1 LRFLEADPAANTPAL
16 WPLLARHA
24 EGAGDETR
32 AKQYHRLAGRDAAK
46 RFDNVNALMHLE
58 YVCKNITS
66 DLEDVEDAFRLM
78 EVFWF
83 LGRGNFVGP
92 VMARLES
99 FNANLP
105 PRTRARL
112 RNYLADEAARTG
124 DMVIAEQ
131 RLKEGAR
138 FCEEAGDVI
147 GLGTALINLTGMVYG
162 PSGRLAEAQACL
174 EKALALPKGKGQ
186 AIFRV
191 MALTNLGIIA
201 WYQGDAARAT
211 SFYAEA
217 LRRARRANLPRH
229 EAIAAG
235 NLLTISYEQGH
246 YAKAAIVGKRAL
258 SLAQALA
265 LRELE
270 RQVLSSLALTWT
282 ALGQF
287 DFAEEAAERVR
298 AESAHEGNAYW
309 QALATQTLAHV
320 AFLKME
326 YARAFEL
333 SDEALAACAKLGDKR
348 PWVAVALERLRQF
361 YYLGLMDCFEKE
373 IKAAGGR
380 EALLEAAANER
391 PLQGLA
397 ALLKNLPQRHR
408 DTEEYQGAGG
418 RGQGA
423 GEKRREETLTPDAR
437 LLEWSL
443 CGGQPPNLKGASLSH
458 EEKVRLAYA
467 RIASYHGAFSPQRAQ
482 RRRRQEGDRLVR
494 GALSLHA
501 SPLTLHSEAWRLLR
515 KAPAGVWG
523 LRLWGLLYV
532 LSQGGWEEREGGK
545 KAAPRWHH
553 SKIERLRQE
562 GLRALYQC
570 RAQSP
575 TWVWEKIV
583 AFPEIKALIKGEPSR
598 GEDISP
604 PRHQDTKGKE
614 GLRVKGKG

>member
-1 LRFLEADPAANTPAL
+1 LRFLEADPASNTPAL

-24 EGAGDETR
+24 EGAGDEAR

-58 YVCKNITS
+58 YVCKDFT
-66 DLEDVEDAFRLM
+66 DDREDALDAFEL
-78 EVFWF
+78 EESYQF
-83 LGRGNFVGP
+83 LGRQDDAIAVLRRLEGVKGAWSTFPQVLYLRKARQAWQRQAWDEAEGLLKKSIEQ
-92 VMARLES
+92 ARLK
-99 FNANLP
+99 ADTIGQGKALLNL
-105 PRTRARL
+105 
-112 RNYLADEAARTG
+112 
-124 DMVIAEQ
+124 
-131 RLKEGAR
+131 
-138 FCEEAGDVI
+138 AG
-147 GLGTALINLTGMVYG
+147 GVYG
-162 PSGRLAEAQACL
+162 PSGRLEEAKACL

-186 AIFRV
+186 AIFRI
-191 MALTNLGIIA
+191 MALVNLGSIA
-201 WYQGDAARAT
+201 WHEGEITLAT
-211 SFYAEA
+211 SRYADA
-217 LRRARRANLPRH
+217 LSRARRANLPRH
-229 EAIAAG
+229 EAFAAY
-235 NLLTISYEQGH
+235 NLLAIHYEEGQYIS
-246 YAKAAIVGKRAL
+246 AARVGKRAL
-258 SLAQALA
+258 ILAQALS
-265 LRELE
+265 LREVE
-270 RQVLSSLALTWT
+270 RTVLSSLALTWT
-282 ALGQF
+282 ALGQL

-309 QALATQTLAHV
+309 QGVATETMAHV
-320 AFLKME
+320 TFLKTE
-326 YARAFEL
+326 YA
-333 SDEALAACAKLGDKR
+333 EALRFSEEAQ
-348 PWVAVALERLRQF
+348 ALFKGVDERRHQVFVVFERLRQF
-361 YYLGLMDCFEKE
+361 YYLGLLDCFVKE

-391 PLQGLA
+391 PLQGLVV
-397 ALLKNLPQRHR
+397 LLENLPHRRRGMGECQR
-408 DTEEYQGAGG
+408 AGV

-443 CGGQPPNLKGASLSH
+443 CGGPPPDIKGASLSH

-467 RIASYHGAFSPQRAQ
+467 RIASYHGPFSPQRAQ
-482 RRRRQEGDRLVR
+482 RKRRQEGDGLVR

-501 SPLTLHSEAWRLLR
+501 SPLTLHSSAWRLLR

-532 LSQGGWEEREGGK
+532 MSQGGGEEREIGK
-545 KAAPRWHH
+545 SAQKKWNRK
-553 SKIERLRQE
+553 KIERLRQE

-575 TWVWEKIV
+575 KWVWEKIV

-598 GEDISP
+598 GKDISP

>member
-1 LRFLEADPAANTPAL
+1 
-16 WPLLARHA
+16 
-24 EGAGDETR
+24 
-32 AKQYHRLAGRDAAK
+32 
-46 RFDNVNALMHLE
+46 
-58 YVCKNITS
+58 
-66 DLEDVEDAFRLM
+66 
-78 EVFWF
+78 
-83 LGRGNFVGP
+83 
-92 VMARLES
+92 
-99 FNANLP
+99 
-105 PRTRARL
+105 
-112 RNYLADEAARTG
+112 
-124 DMVIAEQ
+124 
-131 RLKEGAR
+131 
-138 FCEEAGDVI
+138 
-147 GLGTALINLTGMVYG
+147 
-162 PSGRLAEAQACL
+162 
-174 EKALALPKGKGQ
+174 
-186 AIFRV
+186 

-229 EAIAAG
+229 EAFAAY
-235 NLLTISYEQGH
+235 NLLAIHYEEGQYIS
-246 YAKAAIVGKRAL
+246 AARVGKRAL
-258 SLAQALA
+258 ILGQALS
-265 LRELE
+265 LREVE
-270 RQVLSSLALTWT
+270 RTVLSSLALTWT
-282 ALGQF
+282 ALGQL

-309 QALATQTLAHV
+309 QGVATETMAHV
-320 AFLKME
+320 TFLKTE
-326 YARAFEL
+326 YA
-333 SDEALAACAKLGDKR
+333 EALRLSEEAQAIFKGIDER
-348 PWVAVALERLRQF
+348 RHQFFVVFERLRQF
-361 YYLGLMDCFEKE
+361 YYLGLTDHFERE

-397 ALLKNLPQRHR
+397 VLLKNLPQRHR
-408 DTEEYQGAGG
+408 GTGEYQRAGV
-418 RGQGA
+418 RCQGA
-423 GEKRREETLTPDAR
+423 GEKRREEALTPDAR

-443 CGGQPPNLKGASLSH
+443 RGGQPPDLKGASLSH

-467 RIASYHGAFSPQRAQ
+467 RIASCHGAFSPQRAQ

-545 KAAPRWHH
+545 KAAQGWHH

-575 TWVWEKIV
+575 KWVWEKIV

-598 GEDISP
+598 GKDISP

>member
-1 LRFLEADPAANTPAL
+1 
-16 WPLLARHA
+16 
-24 EGAGDETR
+24 
-32 AKQYHRLAGRDAAK
+32 
-46 RFDNVNALMHLE
+46 M
-58 YVCKNITS
+58 S
-66 DLEDVEDAFRLM
+66 DQ
-78 EVFWF
+78 
-83 LGRGNFVGP
+83 
-92 VMARLES
+92 
-99 FNANLP
+99 
-105 PRTRARL
+105 
-112 RNYLADEAARTG
+112 AARGG
-124 DMVIAEQ
+124 DLATAEQ
-131 RLKEGAR
+131 RLAEGVR
-138 FCEEAGDVI
+138 LCKEAGDLV
-147 GLGTALINLTGMVYG
+147 GQGKALLNLAGRVYG
-162 PSGRLAEAQACL
+162 PSGRLEEAKACL
-174 EKALALPKGKGQ
+174 EKALALPRGGGQ
-186 AIFRV
+186 TPFRLL
-191 MALTNLGIIA
+191 ALVNLGSIA
-201 WYQGDAARAT
+201 WHEGEITLAT
-211 SFYAEA
+211 SRYADA
-217 LRRARRANLPRH
+217 LPRARRANLPRH

-235 NLLTISYEQGH
+235 NLLSIHYEQAN
-246 YAKAAIVGKRAL
+246 YASAARVGKRAL
-258 SLAQALA
+258 YLSKALA

-282 ALGQF
+282 ALGQL

-326 YARAFEL
+326 YARALEL
-333 SDEALAACAKLGDKR
+333 SDEALAACAKLGEKR
-348 PWVAVALERLRQF
+348 HMVAVAFERLRQF
-361 YYLGLMDCFEKE
+361 HDMGLTDQFERE

-397 ALLKNLPQRHR
+397 VLLKNLPQRHR
-408 DTEEYQGAGG
+408 GTEEYQRARG
-418 RGQGA
+418 RGQGS
-423 GEKRREETLTPDAR
+423 GEKRREEALTPDAR

-443 CGGQPPNLKGASLSH
+443 RGGQPPDLKGASLSH
-458 EEKVRLAYA
+458 EEKVRLSYA

-482 RRRRQEGDRLVR
+482 RTRRQEGDRLVR

-545 KAAPRWHH
+545 KAAQGWHH

-575 TWVWEKIV
+575 KWVWEKIV

-598 GEDISP
+598 G
-604 PRHQDTKGKE
+604 KE
-614 GLRVKGKG
+614 SRSGDRSYDDDPCP